1 MNLNIQVQGI
11 EALQRRMAQLPRQAR
26 YAGARALNDAAFK
39 LREDLRQELGRA
51 FDRPTPYITNSP
63 RVTRMASPES
73 PQAWVAPA
81 YQGGKGV
88 DPDKVLLAEVFGGT
102 RRLKRFEIALQR
114 KGILPNGMA
123 AVPATWLLADPA
135 AGDGH
140 GGIKGSFIVRLLSFL
155 QAFGEQGYR
164 ANMTD
169 KGRAKLSGRGRW
181 INGRFHGA
189 HTKKGTSGAGSMA
202 FRQGG
207 VEYFVSRGKAETIGR
222 GSWKNG
228 QQQHLPAGIWQRT
241 GIYGADVKPVF
252 LFTRMPRYAVRLQLR
267 PLAERAMAV
276 HFPQAFAAQFQRA
289 MESAR

>member
-1 MNLNIQVQGI
+1 MRLNIQVQGI
-11 EALQRRMAQLPRQAR
+11 EALQRRIAQMPRQAR
-26 YAGARALNDAAFK
+26 YAGARALNDTAFK
-39 LREDLRQELGRA
+39 LRDELRAEITRS
-51 FDRPTPYITNSP
+51 FDRPTPYVQNSV
-63 RVTRMASPES
+63 RVTRMATTES

-102 RRLKRFEIALQR
+102 RRLKRFEVAFQR

-123 AVPATWLLADPA
+123 MVPATWLLADPA
-135 AGDGH
+135 AGDGY

-155 QAFGEQGYR
+155 RAFGEQGYR

-169 KGRAKLSGRGRW
+169 KGRAKVSGRGRW

-189 HTKKGTSGAGSMA
+189 HTKKGASGDGSMA

-207 VEYFVSRGKAETIGR
+207 VEYFVSRGKGEFAGR

-228 QQQHLPAGIWQRT
+228 QQQHLPAGIWQRS
-241 GIYGADVKPVF
+241 GIYGAEVKPVF

-267 PLAERAMAV
+267 PLADRAMSV
-276 HFPQAFAAQFQRA
+276 HFPPAFQAQFARA